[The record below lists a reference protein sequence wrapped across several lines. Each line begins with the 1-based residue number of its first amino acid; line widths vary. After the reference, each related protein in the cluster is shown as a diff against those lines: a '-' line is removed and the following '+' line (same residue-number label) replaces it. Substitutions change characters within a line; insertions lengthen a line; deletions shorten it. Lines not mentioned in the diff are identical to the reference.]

1 MAAKQGW
8 GREKGKIGEGWRK
21 QQELNVMEDIVEKSL
36 TEESGEAGSHRFCRL
51 LEEIFMMI
59 HSSTERRR

>member
-8 GREKGKIGEGWRK
+8 GREKGQIGEGWRK

-36 TEESGEAGSHRFCRL
+36 TEENGEAPSDFVV
-51 LEEIFMMI
+51 EEMFMMI